1 MSCCSINKITIQ
13 NVTITSIKDPIIK
26 NLHRII
32 IGQINISSIRNKFD
46 MLWQYCQNN
55 LDILLIRKTKLDRHI
70 WLHFQTHT
78 FISVVIRHRID
89 LIGTSLEVVFG
100 YM

>member
-55 LDILLIRKTKLDRHI
+55 LGILLISETKLDSS
-70 WLHFQTHT
+70 FY
-78 FISVVIRHRID
+78 IS
-89 LIGTSLEVVFG
+89 GYGYTSPYRLDRNKFG
-100 YM
+100 RSFLL